1 LPNVV
6 GEVGVQ
12 DRGRASGSWSSLR
25 SFVAGILV
33 AAAAMSREM
42 SFLDHLEELRRRILW
57 SVAFVFGAFIACWVF
72 SSELYTL
79 ARIPIEAH
87 PDVTLTISRPQDIFS
102 LHLKVSLVAG
112 LFVAAPL
119 VLTQVWMFISPGLYR
134 HERRYAVP
142 FVLSASV
149 LFVTGGV
156 LGYFFAFPMA
166 LDYFIQ
172 WIRAENL
179 TPMIDAIEYF
189 NLMFQ
194 ILVALGIVFQI
205 PAVVFVL
212 SRIGLVDGTFLIRN
226 SKYAVLLTLVVA
238 ALITPPD
245 IVSMMTIAGPMLVL
259 YGVGIAVAFVFG
271 RRRRRE
277 VA

>member
-1 LPNVV
+1 
-6 GEVGVQ
+6 
-12 DRGRASGSWSSLR
+12 
-25 SFVAGILV
+25 
-33 AAAAMSREM
+33 
-42 SFLDHLEELRRRILW
+42 
-57 SVAFVFGAFIACWVF
+57 VF